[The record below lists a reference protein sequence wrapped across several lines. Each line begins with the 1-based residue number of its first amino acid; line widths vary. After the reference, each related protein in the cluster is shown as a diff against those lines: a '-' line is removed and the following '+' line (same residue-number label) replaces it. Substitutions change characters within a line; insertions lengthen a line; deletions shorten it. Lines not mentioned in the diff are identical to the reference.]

1 MYVFKNSHYKVIKKK
16 IHKSEQAW
24 QIIGH
29 VVAESYVNK
38 RSAFQTGDLVLKASY
53 YIVERHLSIIKSENY
68 I

>member
-1 MYVFKNSHYKVIKKK
+1 MCLKTATTK
-16 IHKSEQAW
+16 W
-24 QIIGH
+24 QIISH